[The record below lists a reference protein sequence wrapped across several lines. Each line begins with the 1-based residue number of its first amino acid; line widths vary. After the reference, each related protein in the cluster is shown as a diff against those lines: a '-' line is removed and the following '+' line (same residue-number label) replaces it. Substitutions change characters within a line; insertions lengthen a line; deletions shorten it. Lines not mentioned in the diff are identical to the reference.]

1 MNLNGRMI
9 EVVDCVV
16 SLIVVLLFKLRELGE
31 VRVII
36 ALSALL
42 LQSTGLR
49 FGQYMIHL
57 RT

>member
-1 MNLNGRMI
+1 MI
-9 EVVDCVV
+9 EVVGCVV

-42 LQSTGLR
+42 IQSTGLR